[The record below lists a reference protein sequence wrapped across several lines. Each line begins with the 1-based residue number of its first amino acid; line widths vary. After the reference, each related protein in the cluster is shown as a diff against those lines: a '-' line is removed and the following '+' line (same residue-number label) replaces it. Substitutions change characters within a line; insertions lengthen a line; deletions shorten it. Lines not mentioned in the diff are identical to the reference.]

1 MKTKTKRSKNPL
13 ASMEGEG
20 LFRKLVGK
28 HLPWN
33 LTQLQFFTTVFG
45 GILIVAMLLR
55 IFAKQPLTIGSE
67 AYLFSYFLKQ
77 TSLNKIYLQIGFII
91 PILLGVFSIYFY
103 GKILL
108 LKKCNRNIVGFSLL
122 LFAVSPL
129 YIYTFTSNNHMAIIL
144 SLAIYTFAL
153 LFTDMFTAKKKKKSM
168 LSLIAFLIIAFLDIT
183 ASLIYLFFVITYWK
197 KGKFKATYDEHIRKY
212 IKGAFFIFAITL
224 IINIISK
231 GYLFIDQ
238 LFTLRGLFYT
248 ENWYYALFS
257 DFGALWG
264 FSLFY
269 LLLLIIGFL
278 LLWKER
284 KEYGWGVFVLLVSLF
299 VYLYLDVRYAVMVTP
314 LFIPIAGFAFK
325 KLWYLKWKVAMI
337 RDFCLL
343 LFVLGCIFSATA
355 FVSRYPLLEPQA
367 EFMQGVNELNLR
379 YGNLDATLL
388 THPKYIPYLEAT
400 TEFTLFSDQQAIDTI
415 FHKRRI
421 DEVDPLLEEGN
432 IRFILITEEMRSGL
446 VWEERVQL
454 LFLLDNSKNF
464 KKRFENAKVEVWE
477 HKKGRSRE

>member
-1 MKTKTKRSKNPL
+1 MKTKKARSLVSK
-13 ASMEGEG
+13 EGED
-20 LFRKLVGK
+20 LFRKLVGRN
-28 HLPWN
+28 LPWK
-33 LTQLQFFTTVFG
+33 LKQLQFFTIIFGIILVF
-45 GILIVAMLLR
+45 AMILR
-55 IFAKQPLTIGSE
+55 IVAKQPLTIGSE
-67 AYLFSYFLKQ
+67 AYLFSSFLKH
-77 TSLNKIYLQIGFII
+77 TSVNKIYLSLSFIV
-91 PILLGVFSIYFY
+91 PILLGIFSIYLY
-103 GKILL
+103 GKILF
-108 LKKCNRNIVGFSLL
+108 LKKCNKNIVEFSLL

-129 YIYTFTSNNHMAIIL
+129 YIYTFTNNNHMAIIL
-144 SLAIYTFAL
+144 FLALYTFAL
-153 LFTDMFTAKKKKKSM
+153 LFTDIFTSRKKKKSM
-168 LSLIAFLIIAFLDIT
+168 LSLVAFLIIATLDVT
-183 ASLIYLFFVITYWK
+183 ASLIYLFFVIAYWK
-197 KGKFKATYDEHIRKY
+197 KGHFKSTYDEYIRTY
-212 IKGAFFIFAITL
+212 IKGAFFIFAMTL
-224 IINIISK
+224 IINIVSK
-231 GYLFIDQ
+231 GYFFIDQ

-269 LLLLIIGFL
+269 ILLLIIGFL

-284 KEYGWGVFVLLVSLF
+284 KEYGWEMFVLLAGLF
-299 VYLYLDVRYAVMVTP
+299 VYLYLDTRYAVIVTP

-325 KLWYLKWKVAMI
+325 RLWYLKWKVTMI

-379 YGNLDATLL
+379 YGNLDATIL

-400 TEFTLFSDQQAIDTI
+400 TEFTIFSDTQAIDAL

-421 DEVDPLLEEGN
+421 NEVDPILEEN
-432 IRFILITEEMRSGL
+432 DIRFIFITEEMRSGL
-446 VWEERVQL
+446 VWKERVQL